1 MFGLGLTGWLIC
13 LIVAGAIAN
22 SKNRNALGWAF
33 ITGLLPVVGLIIVA
47 VLPALPPPAPI
58 GMRSVRCPRCNALQN
73 IPATDPTFECWQ
85 CKLVSEAAGAHVD
98 TPRRPPDDPEDLRD
112 WLNRVKD
119 K

>member
-33 ITGLLPVVGLIIVA
+33 ITGLLPVIGLIIVA

-58 GMRSVRCPRCNALQN
+58 GMRSVQCPRCNAVQN
-73 IPATDPTFECWQ
+73 VPLASQTFECWQ
-85 CKLVSEAAGAHVD
+85 CKDRQRSRWR
-98 TPRRPPDDPEDLRD
+98 TRRHRTSTT
-112 WLNRVKD
+112 R
-119 K
+119 